1 MFPAMK
7 KDVYESRL
15 HALQL
20 ALVQTQVAAAESGER
35 VVILLEGRDGAGKD
49 GTIKRMV
56 EHISTR
62 STRVVALPKPSD
74 R

>member
-1 MFPAMK
+1 MLRAMK
-7 KDVYESRL
+7 KHVYESRL

-20 ALVQTQVAAAESGER
+20 ALVETQLAAAQSGER

-56 EHISTR
+56 
-62 STRVVALPKPSD
+62 
-74 R
+74 